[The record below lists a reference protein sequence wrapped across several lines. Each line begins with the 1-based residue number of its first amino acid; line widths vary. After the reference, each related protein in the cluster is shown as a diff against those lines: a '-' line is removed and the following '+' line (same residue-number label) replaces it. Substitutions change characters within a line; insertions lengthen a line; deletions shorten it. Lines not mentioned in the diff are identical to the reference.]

1 MAFLLMKIVG
11 FLFLLICFPYYLG
24 AQQVHAS
31 KKKYPTRGFDVSA
44 HSGTIQW
51 DKASK
56 GFHFAFV
63 KATEGSWYLDP
74 QFNRNWEKGRKT
86 KLRMGAYHFFK
97 FHISG
102 VKQAENFIENVRLTQ
117 KDFPPVVDVEE
128 WGNYYAKTL
137 PTKSIKRELKAM
149 IVRLKKHY
157 GRNPIIYSNIS
168 TYNRIIKGDFKENP
182 IWIVAFTSQPR
193 LSDGRRWVF
202 WQHSHVARIPGIPHL
217 ADLNVFNG
225 SVAQM
230 KAFGK

>member
-1 MAFLLMKIVG
+1 MAFLLMKKIL
-11 FLFLLICFPYYLG
+11 FFLLLLHPFFQK

-31 KKKYPTRGFDVSA
+31 KKMYPTRGFDVSA
-44 HSGTIQW
+44 HSGGVNW
-51 DKASK
+51 VKASK

-63 KATEGSWYLDP
+63 KATEGSWYIDP
-74 QFNRNWEKGRKT
+74 QFQENWEKSKKT
-86 KLRMGAYHFFK
+86 HLRMGAYHFFK

-102 VKQAENFIENVRLTQ
+102 EKQADNFIEHVRLSK

-149 IVRLKKHY
+149 IARLKKHY
-157 GRNPIIYSNIS
+157 GRNPIIYSNLS
-168 TYNRIIKGDFKENP
+168 TYNRIIKGDFRENP

-193 LSDGRRWVF
+193 LSDGRKWVI

-225 SVAQM
+225 SVSQM
-230 KAFGK
+230 KAFGR

>member
-1 MAFLLMKIVG
+1 MAFLLMKTRVLF
-11 FLFLLICFPYYLG
+11 FLFFLLPFFSK
-24 AQQVHAS
+24 AQEVHAS
-31 KKKYPTRGFDVSA
+31 KKKYPARGFDVSA

-51 DKASK
+51 VKASK
-56 GFHFAFV
+56 GFHFAFI
-63 KATEGSWYLDP
+63 KATEGSWYIDP
-74 QFNRNWEKGRKT
+74 QFRRNWAQGRKT
-86 KLRMGAYHFFK
+86 HLRMGAYHFFK

-102 VKQAENFIENVRLTQ
+102 IKQAENFIENVRLTK

-137 PTKSIKRELKAM
+137 PTKSIKRELRAM
-149 IVRLKKHY
+149 INRLKKHY

-168 TYNRIIKGDFKENP
+168 TYNRIIKGDFKANP
-182 IWIVAFTSQPR
+182 IWIVAFNSQPR
-193 LSDGRRWVF
+193 LSDGRKWVI

>member
-1 MAFLLMKIVG
+1 MAFLLMKTHVLLLL
-11 FLFLLICFPYYLG
+11 FFLLPFLSK
-24 AQQVHAS
+24 AQAVHAS

-51 DKASK
+51 EKASK
-56 GFHFAFV
+56 GFHFAFI
-63 KATEGSWYLDP
+63 KATEGSWYIDP
-74 QFNRNWEKGRKT
+74 QFRRNWEKGRKT
-86 KLRMGAYHFFK
+86 HLRMGAYHFFK

-102 VKQAENFIENVRLTQ
+102 VKQADNFIKNVRLSK

-137 PTKSIKRELKAM
+137 PTKSIKRELRAM
-149 IVRLKKHY
+149 INRLKKHY

-168 TYNRIIKGDFKENP
+168 TYNRIIKGDFKANP
-182 IWIVAFTSQPR
+182 IWIVAFHSKPR
-193 LSDGRRWVF
+193 LSDGRKWVV
-202 WQHSHVARIPGIPHL
+202 WQHSHVAKIPGIPNL

>member
-1 MAFLLMKIVG
+1 MAFLLMKTRVLI
-11 FLFLLICFPYYLG
+11 FLFFLLPFLSK
-24 AQQVHAS
+24 AQEVHAS
-31 KKKYPTRGFDVSA
+31 KKKYPARGFDVSA

-51 DKASK
+51 EKASK
-56 GFHFAFV
+56 GFHFAFI
-63 KATEGSWYLDP
+63 KATEGSWYKDS
-74 QFNRNWEKGRKT
+74 QFRRNWEKGRKT
-86 KLRMGAYHFFK
+86 HLRMGAYHFFK

-102 VKQAENFIENVRLTQ
+102 IKQAENFIENVRLTK

-137 PTKSIKRELKAM
+137 PTKSIKRELRSM
-149 IVRLKKHY
+149 INRLKKHY

-168 TYNRIIKGDFKENP
+168 TYNRIIKGDFKANP
-182 IWIVAFTSQPR
+182 IWIVAFNSQPR
-193 LSDGRRWVF
+193 LSDGRKWFF